1 MDCRPYLGWTSSFL
15 LEDNKEEKEMNK
27 EKVYA
32 LYKGDDLLEIG
43 TKKELAEKFGV
54 KAKTIAFYNTPA
66 YQKRTSSE
74 KGRRLVML
82 D

>member
-1 MDCRPYLGWTSSFL
+1 
-15 LEDNKEEKEMNK
+15 MNK

-66 YQKRTSSE
+66 YQKRTSAE

>member
-1 MDCRPYLGWTSSFL
+1 
-15 LEDNKEEKEMNK
+15 MNK